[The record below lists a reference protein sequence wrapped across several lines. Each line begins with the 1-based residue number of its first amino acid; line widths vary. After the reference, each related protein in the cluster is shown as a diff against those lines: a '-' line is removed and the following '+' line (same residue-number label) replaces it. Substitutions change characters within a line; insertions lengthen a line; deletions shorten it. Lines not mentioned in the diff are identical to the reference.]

1 MSKTYSN
8 LSKIQL
14 RNEKERLLDELV
26 YFSGK
31 LNEAEE
37 QAKKIVDRDAYLT
50 DLQLKIEKEEN
61 VYSKVVSSIEEK
73 NGELEKLKEENL
85 VAKDK
90 LKIVEELLNNVS
102 CNGEQEVQRYK
113 NLISNLETKLS
124 QIKETVEEK
133 QPLLDSIVKQIQT
146 EQDLL
151 NDLTSQNIVLEQNI
165 LELNEAIKVLRDE
178 ETEITARINDS
189 QNELSMV
196 IEWVQTA
203 KKDLETITTKKVETE
218 LEIQK
223 LDKKHR
229 EQCLLREEEINE
241 REGLLIRRE
250 NLMEGKRKELIEI
263 KNGLE
268 KYHNKPI
275 LMNI

>member
-50 DLQLKIEKEEN
+50 DLQLKLEKEEN